1 MGHVMGHVKESN
13 SVIWNHYEVQHCMA
27 KSDEPYLRNHR
38 CCPANHYPTT
48 LNCGV
53 SARRAARLPAGA
65 LLAQ

>member
-1 MGHVMGHVKESN
+1 MSWDTSRSQLLSIGIITKST
-13 SVIWNHYEVQHCMA
+13 HCMA
-27 KSDEPYLRNHR
+27 KSNESYLRNHR